1 MSITKK
7 IEFTNL
13 KNNYFNI
20 LYILIMPSFVL
31 GQAAFKFI
39 LLLIIFSAIILFKG
53 KIFHFKKNM
62 LNILFLITLV
72 YFIFN
77 SLIISNIY
85 YDYNNRYLTFIFI
98 FLFYLS
104 TDQLFKKKLIN
115 FQLIFKFNIFIFLFI
130 YIDTIYQIIFKKNLF
145 GFEYYQA
152 YERYSGP
159 FGDEFIL
166 GAFMSFFLLP
176 SFLIYL
182 KENHSN
188 KFKKIF
194 IIFFLFLSIYIAL
207 KIGERIAFLT
217 IMFQLLMCLI
227 IFKFKNK
234 KYYVFSTFI
243 ISLIIILI
251 MASDKGITKKYEHFY
266 NTLFNYE
273 LFIKNNKKEN
283 VEINKIG
290 FLNSQTGAHFL
301 TALKIWEKNP
311 ILGVGIKNFRYESR
325 KEIYSTIKSHQV
337 EFRVST
343 HPHNFQLE
351 LLSET
356 GIVGFLLFNLF
367 IIYLFYKILK
377 NFKIYE
383 QNNYFLFIFFILIF
397 SKYFPFKTDSSLYS
411 SSMGLLF
418 WIFLIFLLT
427 NINKS
432 FELK

>member
-7 IEFTNL
+7 VETLNF
-13 KNNYFNI
+13 KSNYFNI
-20 LYILIMPSFVL
+20 LYCLIMPCFIL
-31 GQAAFKFI
+31 GQAVFKFI
-39 LLLIIFSAIILFKG
+39 LLLIIFSAIIQFKG
-53 KIFHFKKNM
+53 RLFYFKKNM

-77 SLIISNIY
+77 SLILSNIY
-85 YDYNNRYLTFIFI
+85 YEYNNRYLTFIFI
-98 FLFYLS
+98 FLFYLT
-104 TDQLFKKKLIN
+104 TDKLFERKLIN
-115 FQLIFKFNIFIFLFI
+115 FQTIFKFYIFIFLFI
-130 YIDTIYQIIFKKNLF
+130 YIDTIYQIIFKKDLF
-145 GFEYYQA
+145 GFEYYEA
-152 YERYSGP
+152 YDRYAGP

-166 GAFMSFFLLP
+166 GAFMSFFMVP

-182 KENHSN
+182 NENHSN

-194 IIFFLFLSIYIAL
+194 IILFLFLSIYIAL

-217 IMFQLLMCLI
+217 IILQLLICLI
-227 IFKFKNK
+227 IFKFKYK
-234 KYYVFSTFI
+234 KYYVFLILF
-243 ISLIIILI
+243 ISLMVIPI
-251 MASDKGITKKYEHFY
+251 MAYDKGIKKKYENFY
-266 NTLFNYE
+266 NILFNYE
-273 LFIKNNKKEN
+273 VFIKNNKKEN

-301 TALKIWEKNP
+301 TALNIWKNNF
-311 ILGVGIKNFRYESR
+311 IFGVGIKNFRYESQ
-325 KEIYSTIKSHQV
+325 KEIYSTIQSHQV

-356 GIVGFLLFNLF
+356 GIIGFILFNFF
-367 IIYLFYKILK
+367 IIYLFYKIIK
-377 NFKIYE
+377 NFKILE
-383 QNNYFLFIFFILIF
+383 KNNHLLFTFFILII

-427 NINKS
+427 NINRS
-432 FELK
+432 SELK

>member
-1 MSITKK
+1 MSITEK
-7 IEFTNL
+7 IESLNL

-20 LYILIMPSFVL
+20 LYGLIMPSFIL
-31 GQAAFKFI
+31 GQALFKFI
-39 LLLIIFSAIILFKG
+39 LLLIIFSATILFKY
-53 KIFHFKKNM
+53 KIFHFKKNI
-62 LNILFLITLV
+62 LNILFLITLA
-72 YFIFN
+72 YFLFN
-77 SLIISNIY
+77 SLIISNLY

-104 TDQLFKKKLIN
+104 TDHLFQKKLIN

-130 YIDTIYQIIFKKNLF
+130 YIDTIYQIIFKIDLF
-145 GFEYYQA
+145 GYEYYEA
-152 YERYSGP
+152 YDRYAGP

-166 GAFMSFFLLP
+166 GVFMSFFIVP

-188 KFKKIF
+188 EFKKIF

-207 KIGERIAFLT
+207 KTGERIAFFT
-217 IMFQLLMCLI
+217 IMLQLIMCLI
-227 IFKFKNK
+227 IFKFKKKKNYIFSILLVTLVTVSIMIFDKSIKK
-234 KYYVFSTFI
+234 KY
-243 ISLIIILI
+243 
-251 MASDKGITKKYEHFY
+251 DHFY
-266 NTLFNYE
+266 KILFNYE

-283 VEINKIG
+283 VEINKIS

-301 TALKIWEKNP
+301 TALKIWENKP
-311 ILGVGIKNFRYESR
+311 IFGVGIKNFRHESK

-337 EFRVST
+337 EFRTAT

-356 GIVGFLLFNLF
+356 GLVGFILFNF
-367 IIYLFYKILK
+367 FMIFLFYKIIK
-377 NFKIYE
+377 NYKIYKK
-383 QNNYFLFIFFILIF
+383 NNFFFITIF
-397 SKYFPFKTDSSLYS
+397 IIILTKYFPFKTDSSLYS

-427 NINKS
+427 NIDRNL
-432 FELK
+432 ELK